1 MCSNNVDKHMN
12 QFHVKLHVKLVQVKE
27 NGDTKH
33 MHAKKMTMLVIK
45 LDFVLNM
52 DVMELH

>member
-1 MCSNNVDKHMN
+1 VN
-12 QFHVKLHVKLVQVKE
+12 QFHAKLHGKLVQVKE

>member
-1 MCSNNVDKHMN
+1 VN
-12 QFHVKLHVKLVQVKE
+12 QFHVKHHVKLVQVKE

-33 MHAKKMTMLVIK
+33 MHAKKMRMLVIK